1 MIIRN
6 IVQAVDTHMEMEKD
20 SSLCKVKY
28 KVFALCNK
36 LNHFQKY
43 VKQRARSTI
52 TTKIT
57 VAKAKNNMLVA
68 SIWNQMESHVNSR
81 PRTTKMD
88 RNVSCK

>member
-57 VAKAKNNMLVA
+57 VAKNNMLVA
-68 SIWNQMESHVNSR
+68 SKWNQMESHVNSR
-81 PRTTKMD
+81 PGTTRMD